1 MTQPR
6 GRKTG
11 RKSSKAPARKA
22 SPPKS
27 SPPKS
32 SPPSRAAAAGD
43 ATAALMAVSTTASPE
58 DAKKDTIYHCIVSTF
73 DAQGLNHIQ
82 DQQARIVWTTIDDPI
97 IVALGDGVTNC
108 INARGFNCTPLAP
121 AFQNLKNMGQV
132 TVVSDLVNGI
142 AVVVRP

>member
-11 RKSSKAPARKA
+11 RKASKAPARKA
-22 SPPKS
+22 SPAKS

-32 SPPSRAAAAGD
+32 SSPSHAAAVD

-58 DAKKDTIYHCIVSTF
+58 DVKKDTIYRCIVSSF

-82 DQQARIVWTTIDDPI
+82 NQQARIVWASIDDPV
-97 IVALGDGVTNC
+97 IVALGDGITNC
-108 INARGFNCTPLAP
+108 INAAGFNCTPLAP